1 VLPKPAAS
9 ISKGIWVDTMNTQTN
24 GTVPSVTQHYKL
36 PFNLRRYVR
45 ANSATIGILGVFL
58 TLWLIFIISAPNTFL
73 SPQIYSAFM
82 TSTPFFAIMAIPL
95 TIVVIAKEIDLSF
108 PSIMAMGMVAFSFTY
123 KGTAFIG
130 DTTVSTT
137 TRVGLAII
145 AALLAG
151 SIIGWLNG
159 IIIVKVGIPSLVV
172 TIGTQ
177 FFWRGA
183 VLVLTSGTNF
193 PIEYIKQTFFY
204 PLFVGK
210 IGGFLPM
217 QMVWLVVITILG
229 WVLLNRHRFGAHI
242 YLTGDNINSAELM
255 GVNTGRVRIQ
265 AFMLVGLVSAFAGLI
280 ASFYIAYF
288 WPNMGSGYLLN
299 TLAAVFLGGTSV
311 FGGTGT
317 ILGTFLGT
325 FIIGSIDAATVAV
338 GLTGFL
344 TQLIYGFIIV
354 LSVIMHTYLRKRG
367 E

>member
-1 VLPKPAAS
+1 MNAQNNGTIPAA
-9 ISKGIWVDTMNTQTN
+9 
-24 GTVPSVTQHYKL
+24 PQHYKP
-36 PFNLRRYVR
+36 PFTFRRFAR
-45 ANSATIGILGVFL
+45 TNSAQLGIFGVFL
-58 TLWLIFIISAPNTFL
+58 TLWIIFIIAAPETFL
-73 SPQIYSAFM
+73 SGRIYSAFM

-95 TIVVIAKEIDLSF
+95 TIIVIAKEMDLSF
-108 PSIMAMGMVAFSFTY
+108 PSIMAMGMVAFSFMY
-123 KGTAFIG
+123 NSTAFIG
-130 DTTVSTT
+130 STT
-137 TRVGLAII
+137 IRVFLAIL

-151 SIIGWLNG
+151 TIIGWING

-183 VLVLTSGTNF
+183 VLVLTSGANF
-193 PIEYIKQTFFY
+193 PLEYIKSTIFY
-204 PLFVGK
+204 PLLVGK
-210 IGGFLPM
+210 IGGYFPM
-217 QMVWLVVITILG
+217 QMVWLIIIAVIG

-242 YLTGDNINSAELM
+242 YLTGDNIKSAELM
-255 GVNTGRVRIQ
+255 GVNTGRTRIQ
-265 AFMLVGLVSAFAGLI
+265 AFMLIGLISAFAGVI
-280 ASFYIAYF
+280 ASFFVAYF
-288 WPNMGSGYLLN
+288 WPSLGSGYLLN

-311 FGGTGT
+311 FGGIGT
-317 ILGTFLGT
+317 ILGTFLGA